1 MKKRLLIVLF
11 LLVTTIFIVG
21 CSSEEP
27 YKYEGEEM
35 VTMEGRVLKLEDIP
49 ENSAG
54 ETVINHF
61 LYAIT
66 GNFEGMLANLADTE
80 PHVISV
86 QNEKDSFKEGIYIKS
101 YVIHNISTLKE
112 KEYNEE
118 KLGNGDRNP
127 FYYQDWKEIVE
138 EYKLVEYK
146 IVNIEFTM
154 NHSEKSNALVPQ
166 YGDGTYSRNFI
177 VGKIDKD
184 TTFKIYDFGM
194 LESR

>member
-1 MKKRLLIVLF
+1 MRKRLLVVLL
-11 LLVTTIFIVG
+11 LLVTIILIVG
-21 CSSEEP
+21 CSSEDP
-27 YKYEGEEM
+27 YKYEGEEF
-35 VTMEGRVLKLEDIP
+35 VTMDDRELKLEDIP
-49 ENSAG
+49 ENSAE
-54 ETVINHF
+54 ETVLNYF

-66 GNFEGMLANLADTE
+66 GDFESMLADLSDKESHRIIVN
-80 PHVISV
+80 S
-86 QNEKDSFKEGIYIKS
+86 EKVGFKEGIYIKS

-127 FYYQDWKEIVE
+127 FYSEKWREIVE

-154 NHSEKSNALVPQ
+154 KHSEKSNALVPQ
-166 YGDGTYSRNFI
+166 YGDGTYSRNVI

-184 TTFKIYDFGM
+184 TTFKIYDFGV

>member
-1 MKKRLLIVLF
+1 MRKRLLLVLF
-11 LLVTTIFIVG
+11 LLVTTILIVG
-21 CSSEEP
+21 CSPEEP
-27 YKYEGEEM
+27 YSYEGKEI
-35 VTMEGRVLKLEDIP
+35 VTMDDRELKLEDIP
-49 ENSAG
+49 ENSAE

-61 LYAIT
+61 LYRIT
-66 GNFEGMLANLADTE
+66 GDFESMLADLADTE
-80 PHVISV
+80 PHRISV
-86 QNEKDSFKEGIYIKS
+86 NSEKVSFKEGIYIKS

-127 FYYQDWKEIVE
+127 YYYLDWKEIVE

-146 IVNIEFTM
+146 IIDIEFTM

-177 VGKIDKD
+177 VGKTDKD
-184 TTFKIYDFGM
+184 TAFKIYDFGM
-194 LESR
+194 LEIR